1 MEQTLCILKPSCMER
16 GLAGQIIDR
25 IIRKG
30 LTIAGM
36 KMMRLD
42 EKILREHYAHLVDKP
57 FFPSLV
63 ESMTSCPVVVMCLRG
78 VQAVEVFRSMTG
90 ATNGRQAA
98 PGTIRGDY
106 CMSNQTNIVHASDTV
121 ENAAIEVKRFF
132 ADNELFDYT
141 PLLNT
146 AIYGRGEN

>member
-1 MEQTLCILKPSCMER
+1 MER

-30 LTIAGM
+30 LVIAGL
-36 KMMRLD
+36 KMMQLD

-78 VQAVEVFRSMTG
+78 VKAVEVFRSMTG

-106 CMSNQTNIVHASDTV
+106 CMSNQANIVHASDTV
-121 ENAAIEVKRFF
+121 ENAETEVKRFF

-141 PLLNT
+141 PLMMS
-146 AIYGRGEN
+146 AIYGQGEK

>member
-1 MEQTLCILKPSCMER
+1 
-16 GLAGQIIDR
+16 
-25 IIRKG
+25 
-30 LTIAGM
+30 
-36 KMMRLD
+36 MMQLD
-42 EKILREHYAHLVDKP
+42 ENILREHYAHLVDKP

-63 ESMTSCPVVVMCLRG
+63 ESMTSCPVIVMCLRG

-121 ENAAIEVKRFF
+121 ENAKIEVKRFF

-141 PLLNT
+141 PLMMS
-146 AIYGRGEN
+146 AIYGKGEK

>member
-1 MEQTLCILKPSCMER
+1 MER

-30 LTIAGM
+30 LIIAGL
-36 KMMRLD
+36 KMMQLD
-42 EKILREHYAHLVDKP
+42 ENILREHYAHLVDKP

-63 ESMTSCPVVVMCLRG
+63 ESMTSCPVIVMCLRG

-121 ENAAIEVKRFF
+121 ENAKIEVKRFF

-141 PLLNT
+141 PLMMS
-146 AIYGRGEN
+146 AIYGKGEK